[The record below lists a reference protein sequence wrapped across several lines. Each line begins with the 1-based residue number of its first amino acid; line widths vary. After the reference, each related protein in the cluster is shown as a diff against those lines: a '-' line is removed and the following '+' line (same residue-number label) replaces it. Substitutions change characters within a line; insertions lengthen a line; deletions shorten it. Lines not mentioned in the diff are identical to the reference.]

1 MDRIIVPFP
10 VPMVLPVE
18 SERFPSCVAPVAATF
33 TVCERIFEVL
43 FTVTVWTLLITLESL
58 SAVRIFE
65 PPDAA
70 CMYTLPIP
78 SIDTFP
84 EESILPTSP
93 YFDI

>member
-1 MDRIIVPFP
+1 M
-10 VPMVLPVE
+10 
-18 SERFPSCVAPVAATF
+18 PVAATF